1 MKIPKYLGTQ
11 VQLTVVLVDEDTIKL
26 AIEVG
31 GYAEDR
37 TFLGKFKEEFST
49 SQDVIE
55 TLKAA
60 CKSGRQDMANK
71 LGLEV
76 KDVRVNP
83 RQEE

>member
-1 MKIPKYLGTQ
+1 MKIPKYLGEQ
-11 VQLTVVLVDEDTIKL
+11 VQLTIALVDEDTIKM
-26 AIEVG
+26 AIEIG

-37 TFLGKFKEEFST
+37 TFLGKFKEEFHT

-76 KDVRVNP
+76 QNMRVDP

>member
-1 MKIPKYLGTQ
+1 MKIPKYLGQQ
-11 VQLTVVLVDEDTIKL
+11 VQLTVALVDEDTIKM

-31 GYAEDR
+31 GYAGDR
-37 TFLGKFKEEFST
+37 TFVGKFKEEFKT
-49 SQDVIE
+49 SQDVVE

-76 KDVRVNP
+76 QNMRVDPKN
-83 RQEE
+83 EE

>member
-1 MKIPKYLGTQ
+1 MKIPKYLGQQ
-11 VQLTVVLVDEDTIKL
+11 VELTVALIDEDTIKM
-26 AIEVG
+26 AITVG

-37 TFLGKFKEEFST
+37 TFLGKFKEEFHT

-60 CKSGRQDMANK
+60 CKSGRQDMSNK

-76 KDVRVNP
+76 QNMREDHKN
-83 RQEE
+83 EE